1 MSTDLPTRCPAC
13 KEPLEGTRAQAC
25 PACGASVA
33 ASEAPLLGGRYRLL
47 EKLAE
52 GGMGTVY
59 RAEQV
64 HMGKVCALKLLSH
77 DAAVDS
83 VTRRRF
89 LQEARVV
96 SGLHSPHTVQVFDC
110 GETPDGGFYLAM
122 EYLEGQDLYQVLQA
136 QGPLSEAQV
145 VAVGIQVLR
154 SLEEAHAR
162 GIIHR
167 DIKPANVMWVTRPEA
182 PPSAKVLDFG
192 IAKLAES
199 ESRKRLTAVS
209 EFVGT
214 PTYMAPEQAR
224 GETLDARTDLYSLG
238 ASLFELVTGVPPFDA
253 PTAVGVLTK
262 HLNEPPPP
270 FEKVAP
276 GRALSRSL
284 EAVLHR
290 ALAKSPADRFPS
302 AAGMREALASVVPAG
317 ADRPTPAPSA
327 SLPAAAPR
335 RPSTAQGD
343 LAGLDA
349 ASREDFDAFERSLQ
363 RRRWVAPLV
372 LLGSLGLVG
381 VGVAALAR
389 HSGGGAEEAV
399 PAVAPGLDLTE
410 VEPNDTPDKAT
421 RLAPGGTA
429 RGAMGPARSKD
440 APDVDLYRLEGD
452 GGAVTVELT
461 GVPDLNL
468 VLDVSL
474 PGEEG
479 VARRLVMLD
488 DAPAGA
494 GERVEGLVL
503 PPGTAFLRVQE
514 RAWHGE
520 PARPAREQSRTPYT
534 LTVRPVEE
542 TAFAREVEPN
552 DEPGAATALD
562 ASRPTEGVTGP
573 FIPADLQGP
582 DTRFSTVDVFSLPLD
597 RPRALLVVPPAQGA
611 LLAVD
616 LSDPDVLQ
624 QRPGR
629 LPPGQ
634 LLEQRPARLRP
645 PAGKAR
651 FLVRLQPA
659 HARTPAGARYRLV
672 PVTPEPEGAGPAHA
686 VAEALVKEGRAQEA
700 SELLLLAAQAFRQ
713 APWHKATVQAAQKVV
728 AATRR

>member
-1 MSTDLPTRCPAC
+1 MSTDSSTACPAC
-13 KEPLEGTRAQAC
+13 KEPLEDAQAQAC
-25 PACGASVA
+25 PACGAALS
-33 ASEAPLLGGRYRLL
+33 ASPAPLVGGRYRLL

-145 VAVGIQVLR
+145 VAVGMQVLR

-162 GIIHR
+162 GVIHR
-167 DIKPANVMWVTRPEA
+167 DIKPANIMWVTRPEA

-253 PTAVGVLTK
+253 PTALGVLTK
-262 HLNEPPPP
+262 HLHEPPPT
-270 FEKVAP
+270 FEQAAP

-284 EAVLHR
+284 EAALHR
-290 ALAKSPADRFPS
+290 ALAKAPADRFSS
-302 AAGMREALASVVPAG
+302 AAVMREALSAVVPAG
-317 ADRPTPAPSA
+317 ADRPNPAPSA
-327 SLPAAAPR
+327 SLPSVAPR
-335 RPSTAQGD
+335 RPSTARGE
-343 LAGLDA
+343 LSELDA

-372 LLGSLGLVG
+372 LLAIVG
-381 VGVAALAR
+381 AVGAGVTALAR
-389 HSGGGAEEAV
+389 HSGSAPEEPA

-410 VEPNDTPDKAT
+410 LEPNDTPDKAT
-421 RLAPGGTA
+421 RLLPGGTA

-440 APDVDLYRLEGD
+440 APDVDLYRLDVD

-468 VLDVSL
+468 VLDISL
-474 PGEEG
+474 KGEDG
-479 VARRLVMLD
+479 VAHRLVMLD

-503 PPGTAFLRVQE
+503 PPGTAYLRVQE

-534 LTVRPVEE
+534 LTVRPVEDGP
-542 TAFAREVEPN
+542 FAREAEPN
-552 DEPGAATALD
+552 DEPAAATPLD
-562 ASRPTEGVTGP
+562 GAHAVEGTTGP
-573 FIPADLQGP
+573 FVPPELQGP
-582 DTRFSTVDVFSLPLD
+582 DNRFSTVDVFSLPLE
-597 RPRALLVVPPAQGA
+597 RPRALLVVPPSQGA

-616 LSDPDVLQ
+616 LSSPEVL

-634 LLEQRPARLRP
+634 LIEQRPARLRA
-645 PAGKAR
+645 PAGKAG

-659 HARTPAGARYRLV
+659 HGRTPTGARYRLV
-672 PVTPEPEGAGPAHA
+672 PLSPEPQGLEPALA
-686 VAEALVKEGRAQEA
+686 VAEALVKEGRPQEA
-700 SELLLLAAQAFRQ
+700 SELLLLAAQSFRQ
-713 APWHKATVQAAQKVV
+713 APWNKAALQAAQKV
-728 AATRR
+728 APTARR